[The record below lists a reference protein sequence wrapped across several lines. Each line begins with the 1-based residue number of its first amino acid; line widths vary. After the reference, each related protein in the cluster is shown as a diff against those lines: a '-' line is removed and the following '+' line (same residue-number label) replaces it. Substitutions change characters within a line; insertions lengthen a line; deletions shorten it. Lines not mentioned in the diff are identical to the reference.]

1 MTGKKTGKMMN
12 KGRRSF
18 WRWLVD
24 ILSTLAVW
32 GSRIRLK
39 AEGLE
44 RLPSDGKFLLV
55 SNHVSAFDPIIL
67 LHLLKEY
74 RMQFISKPENFKIPV
89 GGFLMKKS
97 GFLAIDRENPRNA
110 LKAIYAASDFLTE
123 AERPVVIYPEGTRN
137 KEPEKGLLPF
147 HNGVFKI
154 AKRAGVPV
162 AVAVS
167 RGTEKVSGNWPFRR
181 SDVSLKIAAVLDAP
195 YIASHNDKDISERV
209 KDIMEAALEGLHEA

>member
-1 MTGKKTGKMMN
+1 MRTKKTMSKS
-12 KGRRSF
+12 RRSF

-44 RLPSDGKFLLV
+44 KLPAGGAFLLV
-55 SNHVSAFDPIIL
+55 SNHVSAYDPVIL
-67 LHLLKEY
+67 LHLLKKY
-74 RMQFISKPENFKIPV
+74 RMQFISKPENFKIPL

-110 LKAIYAASDFLTE
+110 LKVIYAASDFMTE
-123 AERPVVIYPEGTRN
+123 TGRPVVIYPEGTRN
-137 KEPEKGLLPF
+137 REPEKGLLPF

-162 AVAVS
+162 VVAVS
-167 RGTEKVSGNWPFRR
+167 RGTEKLSGNWPLRR
-181 SDVSLKIAAVLDAP
+181 SNVSLKIAEVLDAA
-195 YIASHNDKDISERV
+195 YIASHNDKDISECV
-209 KDIMEAALEGLHEA
+209 KGVMEAALEGLNEA